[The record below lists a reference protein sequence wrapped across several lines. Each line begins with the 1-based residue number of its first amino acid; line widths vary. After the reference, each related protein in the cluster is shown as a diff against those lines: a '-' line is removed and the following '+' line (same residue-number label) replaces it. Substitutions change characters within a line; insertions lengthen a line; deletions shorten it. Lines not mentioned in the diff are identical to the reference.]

1 SFGAGNYGMAGLA
14 YDPDFLFAW
23 PNAKTGVMGGEQ
35 AALTMDQVARSGAE
49 RKGVPVDE
57 EALAAQKQRLID
69 HFDSQADAFYTSG
82 RLLDMGVIDPR
93 DSRKV
98 IGFALQTCWE
108 ARHRAVQPN
117 SFGVGRL

>member
-1 SFGAGNYGMAGLA
+1 MRLLTGFVGKNR
-14 YDPDFLFAW
+14 DFKKW
-23 PNAKTGVMGGEQ
+23 
-35 AALTMDQVARSGAE
+35 
-49 RKGVPVDE
+49 
-57 EALAAQKQRLID
+57 LAAQKQRLID